1 MEKVVPIFEIVID
14 DDSEESGFIRNS
26 FVEKPAVEIKYFAF
40 DDESDNK
47 KKMIFSQNEKEQIF
61 TSVSILADTPIL
73 RKTEEGED
81 YYVVFTKDTI
91 RKIRNKLVKQGKS
104 NEVSLYHDENQV
116 VDGVYMV
123 ENFIVN
129 KGRVESPLFNVPDGS
144 LITSY
149 WVEDKNTYDAL
160 LNDEKF
166 NGFSIEINAKIQEMF
181 TSSFEQLYDEK
192 ISEKE
197 MESQIKDIVFD
208 DEISEDEAVEKL
220 RKLLDL

>member
-1 MEKVVPIFEIVID
+1 MEDKVAPIFELVID

-26 FVEKPAVEIKYFAF
+26 FVENPAVEIKYFAF
-40 DDESDNK
+40 EDESNK

-73 RKTEEGED
+73 RKTKEGED

-91 RKIRNKLVKQGKS
+91 RKIRNKLVKEGKS
-104 NEVSLYHDENQV
+104 NEVTLYHDENQV
-116 VDGVYMV
+116 VEGVYMV

-144 LITSY
+144 LVTSY
-149 WVEDKNTYDAL
+149 WVEDKATYERL

-166 NGFSIEINAKIQEMF
+166 NGFSIEVNAKIQEMF
-181 TSSFEQLYDEK
+181 TSSFEELYSEK
-192 ISEKE
+192 VSEKE
-197 MESQIKDIVFD
+197 MENKIKDIVFD
-208 DEISEDEAVEKL
+208 ERLSEDEAVDKL
-220 RKLLDL
+220 RKLLDI